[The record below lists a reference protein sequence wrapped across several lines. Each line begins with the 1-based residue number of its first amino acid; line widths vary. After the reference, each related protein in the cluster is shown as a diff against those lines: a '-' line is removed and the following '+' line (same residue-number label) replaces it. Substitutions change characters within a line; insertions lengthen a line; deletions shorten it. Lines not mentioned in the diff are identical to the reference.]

1 MSKKLSEKLRAH
13 TCVSHCAPCFNKYK
27 YQEWAEEAAH
37 LEATFDALTAE
48 NAEWFRKSNEDLRE
62 RNQLRER
69 IAELEAKPQYTA
81 LSLPTPLV
89 IPSTEELEAE
99 RDALSMAHDEYLIAN
114 CLTHITEKPK

>member
-27 YQEWAEEAAH
+27 YQEWAEEAAY

-62 RNQLRER
+62 RNELRER
-69 IAELEAKPQYTA
+69 IVELEAKRAA
-81 LSLPTPLV
+81 LSL
-89 IPSTEELEAE
+89 
-99 RDALSMAHDEYLIAN
+99 AHDEYLIAN
-114 CLTHITEKPK
+114 CLTRITEKPK